1 VYYLLAEPS
10 EQGAFD
16 ALLTG
21 DPGRLRAFL
30 FDATRVPKGDV
41 MPESDLTGIAETVRA
56 VLAGAFDGE
65 GYLLMLPPQLYK
77 EITRTRINGSD
88 RWDG

>member
-30 FDATRVPKGDV
+30 FDATRVPKGGV

-56 VLAGAFDGE
+56 VVVGAFDGE
-65 GYLLMLPPQLYK
+65 GYLLMLPPRLYK
-77 EITRTRINGSD
+77 ELLAQRSF
-88 RWDG
+88 